1 MFRFFFQY
9 YLFLKWRHLFN
20 DCPQPAFKGNKPIL
34 GFPGLV
40 IERSITNQCG
50 HVDVSNPVQQQPLK
64 ASLTCGPED
73 TFLGNHLKSSAVRVS
88 RAPAGM
94 TSKRPSLNF
103 FKAFSWLLT
112 CNFVSDCQYCWPQ
125 NAFTE
130 ENLPFG
136 DAHTCARTGRCSR
149 LWPPHL
155 GHLGWVLHSL
165 PLPQCRGQ
173 WRRSSPVPAQKDV
186 HNHGMFLNL
195 WHLQG
200 CSIVTARFFSINNQL
215 SQGFVDHRVKEG
227 QVMELYGPGKQH
239 AVQMKDW
246 YTKNSKYLLR
256 MYLMTCLLRKRGQ
269 SSFWRRQSPM
279 RRPTFLNAFSLTSV
293 GRAWVREN
301 YMKCATTVWVTQ
313 VIYRR
318 RSIFTCR
325 GL

>member
-1 MFRFFFQY
+1 MWSRWCLQPRSTATFKSKSHMWPR
-9 YLFLKWRHLFN
+9 RH
-20 DCPQPAFKGNKPIL
+20 IL
-34 GFPGLV
+34 GKSPEVLGSKSV
-40 IERSITNQCG
+40 KGAGRD
-50 HVDVSNPVQQQPLK
+50 DVKETLPQLFQGFF
-64 ASLTCGPED
+64 LTA
-73 TFLGNHLKSSAVRVS
+73 HLQ
-88 RAPAGM
+88 
-94 TSKRPSLNF
+94 
-103 FKAFSWLLT
+103 
-112 CNFVSDCQYCWPQ
+112 FVSDCRYCWPQ
-125 NAFTE
+125 SAITE

-239 AVQMKDW
+239 AD
-246 YTKNSKYLLR
+246 
-256 MYLMTCLLRKRGQ
+256 
-269 SSFWRRQSPM
+269 
-279 RRPTFLNAFSLTSV
+279 
-293 GRAWVREN
+293 E
-301 YMKCATTVWVTQ
+301 
-313 VIYRR
+313 
-318 RSIFTCR
+318 
-325 GL
+325 GLIH